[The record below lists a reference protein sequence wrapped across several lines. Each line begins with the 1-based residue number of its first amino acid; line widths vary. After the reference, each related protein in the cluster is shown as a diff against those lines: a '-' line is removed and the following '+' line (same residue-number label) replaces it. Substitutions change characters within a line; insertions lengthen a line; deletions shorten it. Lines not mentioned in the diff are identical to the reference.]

1 MYART
6 PFLVQVNEAGQT
18 GSKVELFISLT
29 STFPATPTYTLEKN
43 NPSST
48 NNVTRYNV
56 SPFVR
61 EFISNTYQ
69 NIRTLPSTATLTPS
83 GASAYIQIKRYK
95 NVSGTYTLLDTRTYR
110 SFDGYRAYTEGDT
123 LVTLPF
129 APWNNEAITFNAS
142 FPLFQYPSGMT
153 FYYPQTSSA
162 SVPSGLLSPGYFT
175 VFIGIGS
182 YVKYTSLANPSNFET
197 TNIDAVNQ
205 RYCDIPYI
213 WQSATTP
220 SLNYYAGGNR
230 VEFYSPTNVLLYSF
244 TFKPLAECRYTPV
257 PIDFINKLGGWQRV
271 FFFKAS
277 TDKITTT
284 SEDYNFLTTV
294 PTSDQW
300 VVSDGQTRQMNRNAR
315 RKITVN
321 SGSVDENFKFIIEQL
336 MLSERI
342 MVNNLPVKILTNDAD
357 LFKIVNKKDLNY
369 TLDFEYAY
377 DEVAT
382 VY

>member
-6 PFLVQVNEAGQT
+6 PFLVQVSESGQT

-29 STFPATPTYTLEKN
+29 STFPATATYTLEKN
-43 NPSST
+43 NPSAT

-56 SPFVR
+56 TPFVR

-69 NIRTLPSTATLTPS
+69 NIRTLTVPATLTPS
-83 GASAYIQIKRYK
+83 GASAYVQVKRYK

-110 SFDGYRAYTEGDT
+110 SFDGYRAYVDSAV
-123 LVTLPF
+123 LSIL
-129 APWNNEAITFNAS
+129 PWNNEVTTFNSA
-142 FPLFQYPSGMT
+142 FPLFSYPSGMT
-153 FYYPQTSSA
+153 FYYPQTSAA
-162 SVPSGLLSPGYFT
+162 SVPSGLLSPGYIT
-175 VFIGIGS
+175 AYIGIS
-182 YVKYTSLANPSNFET
+182 AYVKYTSLANTAQTQT

-205 RYCDIPYI
+205 RYCDIPVI
-213 WQSATTP
+213 WQSP
-220 SLNYYAGGNR
+220 SFPNTNYYFGGNLL
-230 VEFYSPTNVLLYSF
+230 EFYSPTNVLLQSF
-244 TFKPLAECRYTPV
+244 IIKPLAECRYTPV
-257 PIDFINKLGGWQRV
+257 TIDFINKSGGWQRV

-277 TDKITTT
+277 TNKITTT
-284 SEDYNFLTTV
+284 SEDYNFLTAV
-294 PTSDQW
+294 PTVNQW
-300 VVSDGQTRQMNRNAR
+300 TVSDGQTRQMNRNAR

-342 MVNNLPVKILTNDAD
+342 MVNNLPAKILTNDAD

-369 TLDFEYAY
+369 TLDFEFAY

>member
-18 GSKVELFISLT
+18 GSKIELFISLT
-29 STFPATPTYTLEKN
+29 STFPATPTYILEKN

-56 SPFVR
+56 TPFVR

-69 NIRTLPSTATLTPS
+69 NIRTLPNPATLTPS
-83 GASAYIQIKRYK
+83 GASAYVQIKRYK
-95 NVSGTYTLLDTRTYR
+95 NVSGTYTLLSTISYR
-110 SFDGYRAYTEGDT
+110 AFDGYRAYTDSGQIA
-123 LVTLPF
+123 TLPTVT
-129 APWNNEAITFNAS
+129 PVV

-175 VFIGIGS
+175 VYLGIS
-182 YVKYTSLANPSNFET
+182 AYVKYISLANPANVQT
-197 TNIDAVNQ
+197 TNVDAVNS
-205 RYCDIPYI
+205 RYVDIPYI

-220 SLNYYAGGNR
+220 SSNYYAGGNR
-230 VEFYSPTNVLLYSF
+230 VEFYDSFNVLIYSF

-257 PIDFINKLGGWQRV
+257 TIDFINKSGGWQRV

-277 TDKITTT
+277 IDKITTT
-284 SEDYNFLTTV
+284 SEDYNFLTSV
-294 PTSDQW
+294 PVVNQW
-300 VVSDGQTRQMNRNAR
+300 TVSDGQTRQMNRNG
-315 RKITVN
+315 RKRITVN
-321 SGSVDENFKFIIEQL
+321 SGSVDENFKLIIEQL

-342 MVNNLPVKILTNDAD
+342 MVNNLPAKILTNDAD

-369 TLDFEYAY
+369 TLEFEYAY

>member
-1 MYART
+1 
-6 PFLVQVNEAGQT
+6 
-18 GSKVELFISLT
+18 LFISLT
-29 STFPATPTYTLEKN
+29 STFPATATYTLEKN

-56 SPFVR
+56 TPFVR

-110 SFDGYRAYTEGDT
+110 SFDGYRAYTDSDG
-123 LVTLPF
+123 LAIL
-129 APWNNEAITFNAS
+129 PWNNEVTTYNSA
-142 FPLFQYPSGMT
+142 FPLFQYPSGMV

-175 VFIGIGS
+175 AFIGIS
-182 YVKYTSLANPSNFET
+182 AYVKYISLANTANTQT

-205 RYCDIPYI
+205 RYCDLPYI

-220 SLNYYAGGNR
+220 SSNYYAGGNI
-230 VEFYSPTNVLLYSF
+230 VEFYSPSNVLLQSF

-257 PIDFINKLGGWQRV
+257 TIDFINKLGGWQRV

-277 TDKITTT
+277 IDKITTT
-284 SEDYNFLTTV
+284 SEDYNFLTAV
-294 PTSDQW
+294 PTVNQW
-300 VVSDGQTRQMNRNAR
+300 TVSDGQTRQMNRNAR

-342 MVNNLPVKILTNDAD
+342 MVNNLPAKILTNDAD

>member
-56 SPFVR
+56 TPFVR

-69 NIRTLPSTATLTPS
+69 NIRTLTSPATLTPS

-110 SFDGYRAYTEGDT
+110 SFDGYRAYVDSGV
-123 LVTLPF
+123 LSIL
-129 APWNNEAITFNAS
+129 PWNNEVLTFNSAYA
-142 FPLFQYPSGMT
+142 LLQYPSGMV

-175 VFIGIGS
+175 AFIGIS
-182 YVKYTSLANPSNFET
+182 AYVKYISLANPALTQT

-205 RYCDIPYI
+205 RYCDLPCV
-213 WQSATTP
+213 WQSP
-220 SLNYYAGGNR
+220 SFPNTNYYAGGNI
-230 VEFYSPTNVLLYSF
+230 VEFYSPTNVLLQSF

-257 PIDFINKLGGWQRV
+257 TIDFINKLGGWQRV

-277 TDKITTT
+277 IDKITTT
-284 SEDYNFLTTV
+284 SEDYNFLTAV
-294 PTSDQW
+294 PTVNQW
-300 VVSDGQTRQMNRNAR
+300 TVSDGQTRQMNRNAR

-342 MVNNLPVKILTNDAD
+342 MVNNLPAKILTNDAD

>member
-18 GSKVELFISLT
+18 GSKVELFISNTLPLPT
-29 STFPATPTYTLEKN
+29 TPTYVLEKN
-43 NPSST
+43 NPSLT

-56 SPFVR
+56 TPFIR

-69 NIRTLPSTATLTPS
+69 DVRTLPNPAILTPNS
-83 GASAYIQIKRYK
+83 ASAYVQIKRYK
-95 NVSGTYTLLDTRTYR
+95 NVSGIYTLVDTRTYR
-110 SFDGYRAYTEGDT
+110 SFDGYRSYTDSNVLANLPWDNET
-123 LVTLPF
+123 TTYPF
-129 APWNNEAITFNAS
+129 ALGLFPYPNNMI
-142 FPLFQYPSGMT
+142 
-153 FYYPQTSSA
+153 FYYPQTSA
-162 SVPSGLLSPGYFT
+162 TSVPSGLLSPGYFT
-175 VFIGIGS
+175 AFIGIS
-182 YVKYTSLANPSNFET
+182 AYVKYTSLANPSNFEST
-197 TNIDAVNQ
+197 DLDAVNQ

-220 SLNYYAGGNR
+220 SSNYYAGGNK
-230 VEFYSPTNVLLYSF
+230 VEFFTATNVLVQSYI
-244 TFKPLAECRYTPV
+244 FKPLAECRYTPV
-257 PIDFINKLGGWQRV
+257 TIDFINKFGGWQRV

-284 SEDYNFLTTV
+284 SEDYNFLTAV
-294 PTSDQW
+294 PTVNQW
-300 VVSDGQTRQMNRNAR
+300 TVSDGQTRQMNRNAR

-321 SGSVDENFKFIIEQL
+321 SGSVDENFKLIIEQL

-342 MVNNLPVKILTNDAD
+342 MVNNLPAKILTNDAD

-369 TLDFEYAY
+369 TLEFEFAY

>member
-6 PFLVQVNEAGQT
+6 PFLVQVSEAGQT
-18 GSKVELFISLT
+18 GSKVELFISRT
-29 STFPATPTYTLEKN
+29 STLPATPTYTLEKN

-56 SPFVR
+56 TPFVR

-69 NIRTLPSTATLTPS
+69 NIRTLPSPATLTPD
-83 GASAYIQIKRYK
+83 GASAYVQVKRYK
-95 NVSGTYTLLDTRTYR
+95 NVSGTYTLLSTINYR
-110 SFDGYRAYTEGDT
+110 AFDGYRAYTDSGQIP
-123 LVTLPF
+123 TLP
-129 APWNNEAITFNAS
+129 TVTS
-142 FPLFQYPSGMT
+142 VVFPLFQYPTGMT
-153 FYYPQTSSA
+153 FYYPATSDTT
-162 SVPSGLLSPGYFT
+162 VPSGLLSPGYFT
-175 VFIGIGS
+175 VYLGIS
-182 YVKYTSLANPSNFET
+182 AYVKYISLANPANVQT
-197 TNIDAVNQ
+197 TNVDTVNS
-205 RYCDIPYI
+205 RYVDIPYI

-220 SLNYYAGGNR
+220 SSNYYAGGNR
-230 VEFYSPTNVLLYSF
+230 VEFYDSFNVLIYSF

-257 PIDFINKLGGWQRV
+257 TIDFINKSGGWQRV

-284 SEDYNFLTTV
+284 SEDYNFLTAV
-294 PTSDQW
+294 PTVNQW
-300 VVSDGQTRQMNRNAR
+300 TVSDGQTRQMNRNAR

-342 MVNNLPVKILTNDAD
+342 MVNNLPAKILTNDAD

>member
-6 PFLVQVNEAGQT
+6 PFLVQVSEAGQT

-29 STFPATPTYTLEKN
+29 STFLATATYTLEKN

-110 SFDGYRAYTEGDT
+110 SFDGYRAYTDSGG
-123 LVTLPF
+123 LAVS
-129 APWNNEAITFNAS
+129 PWNNEVFTFPFAL
-142 FPLFQYPSGMT
+142 PLLQYPTGMI

-175 VFIGIGS
+175 AFIGIS
-182 YVKYTSLANPSNFET
+182 AYVKYISLANPALTQT

-205 RYCDIPYI
+205 RYCDLPCV
-213 WQSATTP
+213 WQSP
-220 SLNYYAGGNR
+220 SFPNTNYYFGGNI
-230 VEFYSPTNVLLYSF
+230 VEFYTTSDVLIQSF
-244 TFKPLAECRYTPV
+244 TFKPLRECRYTPV
-257 PIDFINKLGGWQRV
+257 TIDFINKLGGWQRV

-277 TDKITTT
+277 IDKITTT
-284 SEDYNFLTTV
+284 SEDYNFLTAV
-294 PTSDQW
+294 PVVNQW
-300 VVSDGQTRQMNRNAR
+300 TVSDGQTRQMNRNAR

-342 MVNNLPVKILTNDAD
+342 MVNNLPAKILTNDAD

>member
-56 SPFVR
+56 TPFVR

-83 GASAYIQIKRYK
+83 GASAYVQVKRYK
-95 NVSGTYTLLDTRTYR
+95 NVSGTYTLLSTISYR
-110 SFDGYRAYTEGDT
+110 AFDGYRAYTDSGQIA
-123 LVTLPF
+123 TLPTVT
-129 APWNNEAITFNAS
+129 PVV
-142 FPLFQYPSGMT
+142 FPLFQYPAGMT
-153 FYYPQTSSA
+153 FYYPKTSDTT
-162 SVPSGLLSPGYFT
+162 VPSGLLSPGYFT
-175 VFIGIGS
+175 VYLGIS
-182 YVKYTSLANPSNFET
+182 AYVKYISLANPANVQT
-197 TNIDAVNQ
+197 TNVDAVNS
-205 RYCDIPYI
+205 RYVDIPYI

-220 SLNYYAGGNR
+220 SSNYYTGGNK
-230 VEFYSPTNVLLYSF
+230 VEFYDSFNVLIYSF

-257 PIDFINKLGGWQRV
+257 TIDFINKLGGWQRV

-277 TDKITTT
+277 IDKITTT
-284 SEDYNFLTTV
+284 SEDYNFLTAV
-294 PTSDQW
+294 PVVNQW
-300 VVSDGQTRQMNRNAR
+300 TVSDGQTRQMNRNAR

-342 MVNNLPVKILTNDAD
+342 MVNNLPAKILTNDAD

>member
-69 NIRTLPSTATLTPS
+69 NIRTLPNPATLTPS
-83 GASAYIQIKRYK
+83 GASAYVQIKRYK

-110 SFDGYRAYTEGDT
+110 SFDGYRAYVDSDVFAT
-123 LVTLPF
+123 L
-129 APWNNEAITFNAS
+129 PWNNEVFTFPSAL
-142 FPLFQYPSGMT
+142 PLLQYPTGMV

-175 VFIGIGS
+175 AFIGIS
-182 YVKYTSLANPSNFET
+182 AYVKYVSLANPSNFEI

-205 RYCDIPYI
+205 RYCDLPCV
-213 WQSATTP
+213 WQSP
-220 SLNYYAGGNR
+220 SFPNTNYYAGGNI
-230 VEFYSPTNVLLYSF
+230 VEFYSPTNVLLQSF

-257 PIDFINKLGGWQRV
+257 TIDFINKLGSWQRV

-277 TDKITTT
+277 IDKITTT
-284 SEDYNFLTTV
+284 SEDYNFLTAV
-294 PTSDQW
+294 PVVNQW
-300 VVSDGQTRQMNRNAR
+300 TISDGQTRQMNRNAR

-342 MVNNLPVKILTNDAD
+342 MVNNLPAKILTNDAD

-369 TLDFEYAY
+369 TLDFEFAY